1 MKLHHIGIVVED
13 IEKSRKRYEKIFG
26 IKVGI
31 KPYEDKNM
39 KVKILFFDL
48 GDVKIELVEPVGESG
63 VSRFL
68 EKKGEVLHHLA
79 YEVRDINKTVKN
91 LKEKGANIIEPV
103 DAYEGRV
110 AFIHPKDVGI
120 LIEFVESKN

>member
-13 IEKSRKRYEKIFG
+13 IENSRKRYEKIFG
-26 IKVGI
+26 IKVGM
-31 KPYEDKNM
+31 KVYEDKNM

-48 GDVKIELVEPVGESG
+48 GDVKIELIEPVGESG

>member
-26 IKVGI
+26 IKIGM

-48 GDVKIELVEPVGESG
+48 GDMKIELIEPVGESG

>member
-13 IEKSRKRYEKIFG
+13 IENSRKRYEKIFG
-26 IKVGI
+26 IKVGM
-31 KPYEDKNM
+31 KSYEDKNM

-48 GDVKIELVEPVGESG
+48 GDVKIELIEPVGESG

>member
-13 IEKSRKRYEKIFG
+13 IENSRKRYEKIFG

>member
-26 IKVGI
+26 IKVGM
-31 KPYEDKNM
+31 KPYEDKNI

-48 GDVKIELVEPVGESG
+48 GDVKIELIEPVGESG

>member
-48 GDVKIELVEPVGESG
+48 GDMKIELIEPVGESG

>member
-13 IEKSRKRYEKIFG
+13 IENSRKRYEKIFG
-26 IKVGI
+26 IKVGM
-31 KPYEDKNM
+31 KSYEDKNM

-48 GDVKIELVEPVGESG
+48 GDVKIELIEPVGESG

-91 LKEKGANIIEPV
+91 LKEKGVNVVVEPI
-103 DAYEGRV
+103 DAYEGKV

-120 LIEFVESKN
+120 LIEFVEVE

>member
-1 MKLHHIGIVVED
+1 M
-13 IEKSRKRYEKIFG
+13 
-26 IKVGI
+26 
-31 KPYEDKNM
+31 
-39 KVKILFFDL
+39 
-48 GDVKIELVEPVGESG
+48 KIELVEPVGESG

-103 DAYEGRV
+103 DAYEGKV

>member
-13 IEKSRKRYEKIFG
+13 IENSRKRYEKIFG

-48 GDVKIELVEPVGESG
+48 GDMKIELIEPVGESG

>member
-48 GDVKIELVEPVGESG
+48 GDMKIELIEPVGESG

-120 LIEFVESKN
+120 LIEFVEKK

>member
-48 GDVKIELVEPVGESG
+48 GDVKIELIEPVGESG